1 MTRPRGAR
9 TFGVAPT
16 CSGEEM
22 LTTETLEIH
31 AEALRARLTGELVL
45 PGEQGWD
52 DARQAWNL
60 AVDQQPGAVVL
71 AESAGDV
78 VAVVEFARENGMRVA
93 PQGTGHN
100 AGAMKLLA
108 DTILLKTNRM
118 RGVEVE
124 PVTRTVRAE

>member
-1 MTRPRGAR
+1 
-9 TFGVAPT
+9 
-16 CSGEEM
+16 M
-22 LTTETLEIH
+22 LTTQTLEVH

-45 PGEQGWD
+45 PGEEGWD
-52 DARQAWNL
+52 EARQAWNL
-60 AVDQQPGAVVL
+60 AVDQQPGAVVV

-108 DTILLKTNRM
+108 DTILLKTSRM
-118 RGVEVE
+118 RGVAGD
-124 PVTRTVRAE
+124 PVARVGRGGAGAL